1 MAHNVITQMDK
12 ALDVLFTRLA
22 SALDPQK
29 KDWNENE
36 SQNRMC
42 IGTLLNAG

>member
-1 MAHNVITQMDK
+1 MAHNVITQRGK

-29 KDWNENE
+29 KDWNENDDLKTVCALE
-36 SQNRMC
+36 RC
-42 IGTLLNAG
+42 